1 MKKIRNFLII
11 ALAIIAIT
19 AFVLGFIFKAWH
31 AYMIG
36 IFAALLFHELYKP
49 FKI

>member
-1 MKKIRNFLII
+1 MKKIKNFLIT

-19 AFVLGFIFKAWH
+19 AFALGFIFKSWH
-31 AYMIG
+31 CYLIG
-36 IFAALLFHELYKP
+36 VFAATLFHELYKP